1 MFWHNAKQSIRFYDL
16 DRFFDYF
23 IQQETLISDLED
35 EWNFIQIDT
44 CIR

>member
-1 MFWHNAKQSIRFYDL
+1 MFWHNAKQSIHFYDL
-16 DRFFDYF
+16 VRFSDYF
-23 IQQETLISDLED
+23 IQQETLKSDLEV